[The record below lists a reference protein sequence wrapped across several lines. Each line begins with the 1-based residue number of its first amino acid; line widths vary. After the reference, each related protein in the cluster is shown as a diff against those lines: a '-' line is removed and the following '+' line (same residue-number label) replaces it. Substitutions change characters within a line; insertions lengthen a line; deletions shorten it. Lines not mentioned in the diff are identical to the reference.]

1 MRLNVKKSKFL
12 TKGHFQKRPNSV
24 APNLTF
30 FMVRGMVTRY
40 LVIKD
45 VIPNIK
51 GFNTTNST
59 HFNQE
64 MFLSWAIDQNR
75 IKHDL
80 LLGLSKLNL

>member
-12 TKGHFQKRPNSV
+12 TKGHFQKRPKLPPV

-45 VIPNIK
+45 IIPNIK
-51 GFNTTNST
+51 GFNTTISA

-64 MFLSWAIDQNR
+64 MFLS
-75 IKHDL
+75 
-80 LLGLSKLNL
+80 